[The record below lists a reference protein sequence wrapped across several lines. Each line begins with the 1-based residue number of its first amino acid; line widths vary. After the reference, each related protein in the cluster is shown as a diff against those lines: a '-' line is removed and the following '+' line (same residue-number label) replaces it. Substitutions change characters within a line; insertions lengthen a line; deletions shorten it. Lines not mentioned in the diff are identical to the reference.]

1 MKHHRPTPQE
11 KHQAEALRNFQDAV
25 RQDAQASELLDT
37 AQAMK
42 EKTAE
47 KLHTASLVLRRVAE
61 GSI

>member
-1 MKHHRPTPQE
+1 MIGSHRPTPRE
-11 KHQAEALRNFQDAV
+11 KHQAEALRNF
-25 RQDAQASELLDT
+25 QDAQASELLDT